1 MPSLFTKLIA
11 SELPAEFVFQEPLFV
26 AFLDISPANPGH
38 VLLVPRAERQ
48 YLADLPAETL
58 TALGPSLGRLIAC
71 VKKATGAPAVNVLVN
86 DGPEA
91 NQAVPHAHIHVIPR
105 HAGDQRLTHPTGTAY
120 QGDELKRMAAQLR
133 AAWT

>member
-11 SELPAEFVFQEPLFV
+11 GQVPAEFVFQEPLFV

-48 YLADLPAETL
+48 YLGDLPADTL
-58 TALGPSLGRLIAC
+58 AALGPSLVRLIAC

-105 HAGDQRLTHPTGTAY
+105 HAGDHRLTHPHGTAY
-120 QGDELKRMAAQLR
+120 RDGEMARMAAKLR
-133 AAWT
+133 AAWA